1 MKNNTAKKIVK
12 NQKGFTL
19 TEVMLALLIIGMTSV
34 LLTRMMGFHTSASS
48 AYSKYNSQQFTV
60 HDAFTRLNRDIEAAL
75 SVTASDNIAGNMYKT
90 IHVELEDCSRVW
102 KLDSGSLYCDSDRVV
117 EELTADSRF
126 IYGSG
131 FLTVILMPRP
141 TNSGAN
147 PINVTKPIV
156 SQYSL
161 VYKK

>member
-1 MKNNTAKKIVK
+1 MKIVK

-34 LLTRMMGFHTSASS
+34 LLTRMMGFHTSASA
-48 AYSKYNSQQFTV
+48 AYSRYNRQQFTV
-60 HDAFTRLNRDIEAAL
+60 YDAFTRLNRDIEAAL
-75 SVTASDNIAGNMYKT
+75 SVTASDNITGNMYKT
-90 IHVELEDCSRVW
+90 IHLEMEGCSRQW
-102 KLDSGSLYCDSDRVV
+102 KLDSGSLYCDSDCVV
-117 EELTADSRF
+117 EDLTADSQF
-126 IYGSG
+126 VYGSG

-141 TNSGAN
+141 TNNGANSINVAN
-147 PINVTKPIV
+147 PIA